1 MEYKEFILE
10 KYRAVNQ
17 PIIIKVN
24 ENKLFCII
32 GENECGKS
40 TILQGIYAFD
50 YSNDAMTKG
59 VHLEDVGNL
68 YNIGDNNIAKIKA
81 IINIA
86 NSKSQINEIIKKFNP
101 NAEEIDL
108 DLLTITRTIN
118 RTINGNTFYSIQE
131 MQNEAEE
138 VQNSVSK
145 EVINL
150 LPKII
155 YFDDFTDPLPNKIN
169 LKDEQL
175 RTWINVVDLL
185 IQSIDNEARLTI
197 KNLLDSNSG
206 DNLVKSICA
215 SMSRKL
221 NTTIVEKWKE
231 IRLEKDVVNF
241 KIEVQFDRS
250 NSTLEFKLIEKV
262 NDQDDRYFDIRQRS
276 KGFYWF
282 FNFVIRTEFNPRGSF
297 GNEKGAIFLFD
308 EPGAYLH
315 VSMQN
320 SLCEKLKLLSNKNVV
335 VYCTHSPELID
346 YETIDKTWICYRDMS
361 NKGNILLKMA
371 EDFYQLNK
379 LDKKRKQIII
389 EPLINKSIIRDL
401 NNLKKDKNEKFKGT
415 KEILRKAGSVLY
427 EELKDIAT
435 TTVAKTIKELN
446 K

>member
-1 MEYKEFILE
+1 MKYKEFILE

-17 PIIIKVN
+17 PITIKVD

-50 YSNDAMTKG
+50 YSNDAMTQG
-59 VHLEDVGNL
+59 VHLKDVGNL

-81 IINIA
+81 TISIKD
-86 NSKSQINEIIKKFNP
+86 SKTQINEIIKRLNP
-101 NAEEIDL
+101 NAEEVVS
-108 DLLTITRTIN
+108 DLLNITRTIN
-118 RTINGNTFYSIQE
+118 GKTFYSVQE
-131 MQNEAEE
+131 LKNETEE

-145 EVINL
+145 EIINH

-169 LKDEQL
+169 LKDEQF

-185 IQSIDNEARLTI
+185 IQSIDNDSNLTI
-197 KNLLDSNSG
+197 QSLLDGNSS

-215 SMSRKL
+215 SMSSKL
-221 NTTIVEKWKE
+221 NTTIVEQWKE
-231 IRLEKDVVNF
+231 IRLEKDGVNF

-250 NSTLEFKLIEKV
+250 KNALEFKLIEKV
-262 NDQDDRYFDIRQRS
+262 NNKDDRYFDIRQRS

-282 FNFVIRTEFNPRGSF
+282 FNFVMRTEFNPKGSF

-320 SLCEKLKLLSNKNVV
+320 SLCKKLKLLSDDNVV

-346 YETIDKTWICYRDMS
+346 YENIDKTWICYRDMS
-361 NKGNILLKMA
+361 NNGNILLKIA
-371 EDFYQLNK
+371 EDFYKLKN
-379 LDKKRKQIII
+379 LDKNRKQIII
-389 EPLINKSIIRDL
+389 EPLINKSIIHDL
-401 NNLKKDKNEKFKGT
+401 YNLKKDGEEKFKGT
-415 KEILRKAGSVLY
+415 KEMLRKAGSALY
-427 EELKDIAT
+427 EEFKDIAT
-435 TTVAKTIKELN
+435 TTAAKTIKEFSQ
-446 K
+446 

>member
-17 PIIIKVN
+17 PITIKVD

-50 YSNDAMTKG
+50 YSNDAMTQG
-59 VHLEDVGNL
+59 VHLKDVGNL

-81 IINIA
+81 IISIK
-86 NSKSQINEIIKKFNP
+86 NSKPQINETLKRFNP

-118 RTINGNTFYSIQE
+118 GKTFYSIQE
-131 MQNEAEE
+131 LQNETEE
-138 VQNSVSK
+138 VQNSVAK
-145 EVINL
+145 EIINH

-169 LKDEQL
+169 LKDEQF

-185 IQSIDNEARLTI
+185 IQSIDADSNLTI
-197 KNLLDSNSG
+197 QSLLDGNSS

-221 NTTIVEKWKE
+221 NTTIVEQWKE
-231 IRLEKDVVNF
+231 IRLEKDGVNF
-241 KIEVQFDRS
+241 KIEVEFDRS
-250 NSTLEFKLIEKV
+250 KNTLEFKLIEKV

-282 FNFVIRTEFNPRGSF
+282 FNFVMRTEFNPKGSF

-320 SLCEKLKLLSNKNVV
+320 SLCKKLKLLSEKNVV

-346 YETIDKTWICYRDMS
+346 YETIDKTWVCYRDMS

-371 EDFYQLNK
+371 EDFYQLKK
-379 LDKKRKQIII
+379 LDKNRKQIII
-389 EPLINKSIIRDL
+389 EPLINKSIIHDL
-401 NNLKKDKNEKFKGT
+401 YNLKEDKDDKFKGT
-415 KEILRKAGSVLY
+415 KEILRKAGSALY
-427 EELKDIAT
+427 YEIKDIAT
-435 TTVAKTIKELN
+435 TTAAKTIKELSQ
-446 K
+446 

>member
-17 PIIIKVN
+17 PITIKVD

-50 YSNDAMTKG
+50 YSNDAMTQG
-59 VHLEDVGNL
+59 VHLKDVGNL

-81 IINIA
+81 LISIKD
-86 NSKSQINEIIKKFNP
+86 SKSQINEIIKRFNA
-101 NAEEIDL
+101 NGEEIDS

-118 RTINGNTFYSIQE
+118 GKTFYSIQE
-131 MQNEAEE
+131 LQSQTEE
-138 VQNSVSK
+138 VQNSISK
-145 EVINL
+145 EIINH

-169 LKDEQL
+169 LKDEQF

-185 IQSIDNEARLTI
+185 IQSINSEGNLTI
-197 KNLLDSNSG
+197 QSLLDGNSS

-215 SMSRKL
+215 SMSKKL
-221 NTTIVEKWKE
+221 NTTIVEQWKE
-231 IRLEKDVVNF
+231 IRLEKDGVNF
-241 KIEVQFDRS
+241 KIEIEFDRS
-250 NSTLEFKLIEKV
+250 QNTLEFKLIEKV

-282 FNFVIRTEFNPRGSF
+282 FNFVMRTEFNPKGSF

-320 SLCEKLKLLSNKNVV
+320 SLCKKLKLLSNKNVV

-346 YETIDKTWICYRDMS
+346 YENIDKTWICYRDMS
-361 NKGNILLKMA
+361 NKGNILLNIA
-371 EDFYQLNK
+371 EHFYQLKK
-379 LDKKRKQIII
+379 LDENRKQIII
-389 EPLINKSIIRDL
+389 EPLINKSIIHDL
-401 NNLKKDKNEKFKGT
+401 YNLKKDQGEKFKGT
-415 KEILRKAGSVLY
+415 KEILKKAGSALY
-427 EELKDIAT
+427 GEFKDIAT
-435 TTVAKTIKELN
+435 TTAAKAIKEFSG
-446 K
+446 